1 MKIALCLLVA
11 LCVLSIT
18 MARGN
23 DRGKHGKGR
32 SIFKRMYWPNPDHK
46 PTGAQSPTGTP
57 TGAQSPTGTP
67 TSTLSP
73 EIKQKMYDDTQRR
86 HPKGRNTRG
95 Y

>member
-57 TGAQSPTGTP
+57 T
-67 TSTLSP
+67 STLSP